1 MNLYDK
7 KNEPCALYL
16 ITPPIIELS
25 EFKEQLVQAL
35 TPGLVEVVQLR
46 LKGVDDQHVI
56 DVGKTLRPI
65 CHHFDTTFIVNDRP
79 DLAIKIGADGVHL
92 GEEDSNV
99 KNARTILGSSAIIGV
114 SCYNSKHKAMLA
126 SEEGANYVAFGA
138 FYHTKT
144 KIPKHRASIDIIEDW
159 SYISN
164 VACVAIGGITANNCS
179 NIVNAGA
186 DYIAVISAIWNDKEG
201 PMKAVIKFTK
211 FLNH

>member
-1 MNLYDK
+1 MIK
-7 KNEPCALYL
+7 KNESCALYL

-138 FYHTKT
+138 FYHTQT
-144 KIPKHRASIDIIEDW
+144 KIPKYRARIDIIEDW

>member
-7 KNEPCALYL
+7 KNESCALYL

-65 CHHFDTTFIVNDRP
+65 CHHFDTTFIVYDRP

-144 KIPKHRASIDIIEDW
+144 KFPKYRARIDIIEDW

-201 PMKAVIKFTK
+201 PMKAVMKFTK

>member
-114 SCYNSKHKAMLA
+114 S
-126 SEEGANYVAFGA
+126 
-138 FYHTKT
+138 
-144 KIPKHRASIDIIEDW
+144 
-159 SYISN
+159 
-164 VACVAIGGITANNCS
+164 
-179 NIVNAGA
+179 
-186 DYIAVISAIWNDKEG
+186 
-201 PMKAVIKFTK
+201 
-211 FLNH
+211 

>member
-1 MNLYDK
+1 MNLSDK
-7 KNEPCALYL
+7 KNESCALYL

-138 FYHTKT
+138 VYHTKT
-144 KIPKHRASIDIIEDW
+144 KIPKYRARIDIIEDW

-201 PMKAVIKFTK
+201 PMKAVMKFTK
-211 FLNH
+211 FLNY

>member
-7 KNEPCALYL
+7 KNESCALYL

-25 EFKEQLVQAL
+25 EFKEELVQAL

-144 KIPKHRASIDIIEDW
+144 KIPQYRARIDIIEDW

-201 PMKAVIKFTK
+201 PMKAVMKFTK

>member
-7 KNEPCALYL
+7 KNESCALYL
-16 ITPPIIELS
+16 ITPPVIELS

-144 KIPKHRASIDIIEDW
+144 KIPKYRARIDIIEDW

-201 PMKAVIKFTK
+201 PMKAVMKFTK

>member
-7 KNEPCALYL
+7 KNESCALYL

-138 FYHTKT
+138 CYHTKT
-144 KIPKHRASIDIIEDW
+144 KIPKYRASIDIIEDW

-164 VACVAIGGITANNCS
+164 VACVAIGGITSNNCS

-201 PMKAVIKFTK
+201 PMKAVMKFTTV
-211 FLNH
+211 LNH